1 MVIIIQIHPQTALSQ
16 VNSGNRTS
24 VKALSTV
31 RIERLGYHS
40 GHTALPGYNR
50 TCRITL
56 QWHFKAFGTAVM

>member
-31 RIERLGYHS
+31 RIERLGY
-40 GHTALPGYNR
+40 TVVTQLCQDTIAL
-50 TCRITL
+50 
-56 QWHFKAFGTAVM
+56 VE